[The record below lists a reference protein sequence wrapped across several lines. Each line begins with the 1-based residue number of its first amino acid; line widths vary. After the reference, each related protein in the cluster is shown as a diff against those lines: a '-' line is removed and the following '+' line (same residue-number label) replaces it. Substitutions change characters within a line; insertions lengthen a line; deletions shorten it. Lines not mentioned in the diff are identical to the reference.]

1 MENIKQV
8 MQKMSGGS
16 LPIIH
21 GDFKQRT
28 PEWYQIRLGRIGG
41 TDAESLAV
49 KGKNQYG
56 LGTGIMSTM
65 YKKIYEVIQNQP
77 ADDSGYISAAMER
90 GIELEPLA
98 VQEYEKVKFETV
110 TEIGYVSLGHFFG
123 YSPDGFVGED
133 GLIEVKCP
141 GAAEYIRLLS
151 TDEIQSGYIWQM
163 QWGMFLTNRDWCDF
177 VAYNPDFKPMPLYI
191 KRVEKDMDAVKL
203 LYDQGMKY
211 LDAMDSVL
219 GKIRER

>member
-1 MENIKQV
+1 MENVKQV

-21 GDFKQRT
+21 GDFKQRS

-77 ADDSGYISAAMER
+77 ADDSGYVSAAMER

-123 YSPDGFVGED
+123 YSPDGFVGID

-141 GAAEYIRLLS
+141 GAAEYIRLLG
-151 TDEIQSGYIWQM
+151 TDEIQSGYVWQM

-203 LYDQGMKY
+203 LYDQGIKY
-211 LDAMDSVL
+211 LDAMDAVL
-219 GKIRER
+219 GKILER

>member
-1 MENIKQV
+1 MENVKQV

-16 LPIIH
+16 LSIIH
-21 GDFKQRT
+21 GDFKQRS

-65 YKKIYEVIQNQP
+65 YKKIYEVIQNQS

-110 TEIGYVSLGHFFG
+110 IEIGYVSLGYFFG
-123 YSPDGFVGED
+123 YSPDGFIGED

-163 QWGMFLTNRDWCDF
+163 QWGMFMTNRDWCDF

-211 LDAMDSVL
+211 LDAMDVVL
-219 GKIRER
+219 GKIRKR